1 MPGVDGKWGMTTI
14 QVQSEVSLDALL
26 NGVEQLN
33 TADLEH
39 FADKVLEL
47 RAKRRAPSIPRR
59 EADLLQQIN
68 QGVPQG
74 MQQRFDE
81 LTARRRADVLTPEEH
96 QELLQLI
103 DQIEQ
108 LDVKRME
115 GLAELAQLRKV
126 SLRKLMKQLGLRPPA
141 YA

>member
-1 MPGVDGKWGMTTI
+1 MATI
-14 QVQSEVSLDALL
+14 QVQSEISLDALL

-39 FADKVLEL
+39 FADQVLAL
-47 RAKRRAPSIPRR
+47 RAQRRAPSISHR
-59 EADLLQQIN
+59 EAELLQQIN
-68 QGVPQG
+68 QGVPAG
-74 MQQRFDE
+74 IQQRFNE
-81 LTARRRADVLTPEEH
+81 LTARRRANLLTPEEH

-108 LDVKRME
+108 FDVKRVE
-115 GLAELAQLRKV
+115 ALSELAQLRKV

>member
-1 MPGVDGKWGMTTI
+1 MTTI
-14 QVQSEVSLDALL
+14 HVQSEVSLDALL

-39 FADKVLEL
+39 FADKVLAL
-47 RAKRRAPSIPRR
+47 RAKRRAANIPRR
-59 EADLLQQIN
+59 EAELLQQIN
-68 QGVPQG
+68 QGVPQEI
-74 MQQRFDE
+74 QRRFDE
-81 LTARRRADVLTPEEH
+81 LTTRRREDLLTPEEH

-108 LDVKRME
+108 LDVKRVE
-115 GLAELAQLRKV
+115 ALAELAQLRKV